1 MYKKISVLPSAVICC
16 LLLLGIISCNYEQ
29 DSYELSRTK
38 EFPYFAPKKKLTIV
52 LQPFATFTQAD
63 VVFLATHLRKMYPK
77 VSIKKAINLPQKAYT
92 SARKRYRADSLVKFL
107 DRKTE
112 EGFISVGLTSK
123 DISYTNTKRKAK
135 DFGIMGLYI
144 SPGNACVVST
154 SRLRGA
160 NRKEKLLK
168 VVIHELGHTQGLP
181 HCPVQTCFMKDAAGK
196 DSLNNQHA
204 FCPKC
209 KKVMKNAGWMLH

>member
-1 MYKKISVLPSAVICC
+1 MYKKIRVLPSAVICC
-16 LLLLGIISCNYEQ
+16 LLLIGIISCNYKQEN
-29 DSYELSRTK
+29 YELTPK
-38 EFPYFAPKKKLTIV
+38 TGFPFFTHKKKPTIV
-52 LQPFATFTQAD
+52 LQPFANFTQAD
-63 VVFLATHLRKMYPK
+63 VVFVATHLRKIYPK
-77 VSIKKAINLPQKAYT
+77 VIIKEAIPLPLNAYT
-92 SARKRYRADSLVKFL
+92 RARKRYRADSLVKFL

-112 EGFISVGLTSK
+112 EAFVTVGLTSK

-154 SRLRGA
+154 SRLSGA
-160 NRKEKLLK
+160 NSKEKLFK

-181 HCPVQTCFMKDAAGK
+181 HCPVQTCFMKDAEGK

-209 KKVMKNAGWMLH
+209 KQVMKNAGWMLN